1 MIYYCVKTSEY
12 LADILDKVSR
22 ETQYYLQIDVPL
34 DRAESIIEK
43 FKNRYNLDQTA
54 RQRNYRLKQKPVLD
68 LIVLLNQSLL
78 KIEKVRLCLLC
89 TVPEN
94 LREKKQNCSEL
105 LKAAYA
111 LDKSEVEAFE
121 SVQDR
126 QSRLIY
132 RTAILIGEDKQSAP
146 VYELVNLPFT
156 VEQRKQKEI
165 DRTTGWTWRIHKK
178 FLELKHEQLV
188 NMFKKAQ
195 QVKNPDKQDNMIMNE
210 LSIVSKLAGFRGVR
224 EDVFKFNKQVF
235 PLYFKYLNRKSK
247 IELVVPSYERKS
259 KRLVNSFHEMT
270 AFFEKLHTP
279 V

>member
-22 ETQYYLQIDVPL
+22 ETQYYFQLDVPL

-43 FKNRYNLDQTA
+43 FQKRYDLNQTA
-54 RQRNYRLKQKPVLD
+54 RQRNYRLKQKPVVD

-89 TVPEN
+89 TVPEE
-94 LREKKQNCSEL
+94 LREKKQDCSDL
-105 LKAAYA
+105 LRVAYG
-111 LDKSEVEAFE
+111 LDKSDLEQFE
-121 SVQDR
+121 SIQDR
-126 QSRLIY
+126 QNRLIY
-132 RTAILIGEDKQSAP
+132 RTAIHIGENKQSAP

-165 DRTTGWTWRIHKK
+165 DKMTGWTWRIHKK
-178 FLELKHEQLV
+178 FFELKSEQLV
-188 NMFKKAQ
+188 STFKKAQ
-195 QVKNPDKQDNMIMNE
+195 QIKNTEKQDSMIINE
-210 LSIVSKLAGFRGVR
+210 LSMVSKWVGFRGVR

-247 IELVVPSYERKS
+247 VELTVPSYERKS

-270 AFFEKLHTP
+270 AFFEDLQK
-279 V
+279 

>member
-22 ETQYYLQIDVPL
+22 ETQYYVQIDVPL

-43 FKNRYNLDQTA
+43 LQKRYALDQTA
-54 RQRNYRLKQKPVLD
+54 RQRNYRLKQKPVVD

-89 TVPEN
+89 TVPEE
-94 LREKKQNCSEL
+94 LRGKKQDCSEL

-111 LDKSEVEAFE
+111 LDKSEVEPFE

-126 QSRLIY
+126 QNRLIY
-132 RTAILIGEDKQSAP
+132 RTAIQTGENKQSAP

-156 VEQRKQKEI
+156 IEQRKQKEI
-165 DRTTGWTWRIHKK
+165 DKTSGWTWRIHKK
-178 FLELKHEQLV
+178 FLELKSEQLV
-188 NMFKKAQ
+188 STFKKAQ
-195 QVKNPDKQDNMIMNE
+195 QIKNPEKQDSMIMAD
-210 LSIVSKLAGFRGVR
+210 LSRVAKLAGFRGVR

-247 IELVVPSYERKS
+247 IELRVPSYERKS
-259 KRLVNSFHEMT
+259 KRLVTNFHEMT
-270 AFFEKLHTP
+270 AFFEN
-279 V
+279 

>member
-22 ETQYYLQIDVPL
+22 EMQYYVQLDVPL
-34 DRAESIIEK
+34 DRAEGIIEK
-43 FKNRYNLDQTA
+43 FQKRYDLDQTA
-54 RQRNYRLKQKPVLD
+54 RQRNYRLKQKPVVD
-68 LIVLLNQSLL
+68 LVVLLNQSLL

-89 TVPEN
+89 TLPEE
-94 LREKKQNCSEL
+94 LREKKQDCSEL
-105 LKAAYA
+105 LRIAYVF
-111 LDKSEVEAFE
+111 DKSELEPFE

-126 QSRLIY
+126 QNRLIY
-132 RTAILIGEDKQSAP
+132 RTAIQVGENKQSAP

-178 FLELKHEQLV
+178 FLELKSEQLV
-188 NMFKKAQ
+188 ATFKKAQ
-195 QVKNPDKQDNMIMNE
+195 QIKSPDKQDSMVMAE
-210 LSIVSKLAGFRGVR
+210 LSRVAKLAGFRGVR

-247 IELVVPSYERKS
+247 VELSVPLYERKS
-259 KRLVNSFHEMT
+259 KRLVSNFEEMT
-270 AFFEKLHTP
+270 AFFADLQK
-279 V
+279 

>member
-22 ETQYYLQIDVPL
+22 ETQYYVQLDVPL

-43 FKNRYNLDQTA
+43 FRKRYHLDQTA
-54 RQRNYRLKQKPVLD
+54 RQRNYRLKQKPVVD
-68 LIVLLNQSLL
+68 LIVLLNQSLF

-89 TVPEN
+89 TVPEE
-94 LREKKQNCSEL
+94 LRGKKQDCSEL

-111 LDKSEVEAFE
+111 LDKSEVEQFE

-126 QSRLIY
+126 QNRLIY
-132 RTAILIGEDKQSAP
+132 RTAIQTGENKQSAP
-146 VYELVNLPFT
+146 VYELLNLPFT

-165 DRTTGWTWRIHKK
+165 DKMTGWTWRIHKK
-178 FLELKHEQLV
+178 FLELKSEQLV
-188 NMFKKAQ
+188 STFKKAQ
-195 QVKNPDKQDNMIMNE
+195 QIKNPEKQDSMIMAE
-210 LSIVSKLAGFRGVR
+210 LSRVAKLAGFRGVR

-247 IELVVPSYERKS
+247 VELTVPLYERKS
-259 KRLVNSFHEMT
+259 KRLVRNFQEMT
-270 AFFEKLHTP
+270 AFFEN
-279 V
+279 

>member
-22 ETQYYLQIDVPL
+22 ETQYYIQLDVPL

-43 FKNRYNLDQTA
+43 LQKRYALDQTA
-54 RQRNYRLKQKPVLD
+54 RQRNYRLKQKPVVD
-68 LIVLLNQSLL
+68 LVVLLNQSLL

-89 TVPEN
+89 TVPKK
-94 LREKKQNCSEL
+94 LRKDKQDCSAL

-111 LDKSEVEAFE
+111 LDKSEIEQFE

-126 QSRLIY
+126 QNRLIY
-132 RTAILIGEDKQSAP
+132 RTAIQTGENKQSAP

-165 DRTTGWTWRIHKK
+165 DKMTGWTWRIHKK
-178 FLELKHEQLV
+178 FLELKSEQLAST
-188 NMFKKAQ
+188 FKKAQ
-195 QVKNPDKQDNMIMNE
+195 QIKNPEKQDCMIMAE
-210 LSIVSKLAGFRGVR
+210 LSRVAKLAGFRGVR

-247 IELVVPSYERKS
+247 IELRVPSYERKS
-259 KRLVNSFHEMT
+259 KRLVSNFQEMT
-270 AFFEKLHTP
+270 TFFEN
-279 V
+279 

>member
-22 ETQYYLQIDVPL
+22 ETQYYVQLDVPL

-43 FKNRYNLDQTA
+43 FQKRYHLDQTA
-54 RQRNYRLKQKPVLD
+54 RQRNYRLKQKPVVD

-89 TVPEN
+89 TVPEE
-94 LREKKQNCSEL
+94 LRGKKQDCSEL

-111 LDKSEVEAFE
+111 LDKSEVEQFE

-126 QSRLIY
+126 QNRLIY
-132 RTAILIGEDKQSAP
+132 RTAIQTGENKQSAP

-165 DRTTGWTWRIHKK
+165 DKMTGWTWRIHKK
-178 FLELKHEQLV
+178 FLELKSEQLV
-188 NMFKKAQ
+188 STFKKAQ
-195 QVKNPDKQDNMIMNE
+195 QIKNPEKQDNMIMAE
-210 LSIVSKLAGFRGVR
+210 LSRVAKLAGFRGVR

-247 IELVVPSYERKS
+247 VELSVPLYERKS
-259 KRLVNSFHEMT
+259 KRLVSNFHEMT
-270 AFFEKLHTP
+270 AFFEN
-279 V
+279 